1 MDKFCRFYKVLKD
14 KETEFASLNI
24 ENVILDSIKLEEYLC
39 EYLLQKENLAFI
51 FCEPITN
58 QRNYQLML
66 RRFLPREPPT
76 NIDEFVLTEL
86 NKNKAFYSFLAEAIL
101 PLVYRDIYGYQLASA
116 AIDIKQ
122 TLTDT
127 STGADAC
134 MFDEKGIF
142 VLGEAKFYKSLKLG
156 LDEIIANFKEKKG
169 FINKLDN
176 LNRNFSNNSQT
187 NSLIIRQLG
196 KDAAREYEFQEFLKL
211 PIYFSGFVLH
221 ELGERKF
228 EDFKSDIFYDSYDIN
243 ASSILANLKR
253 EYSNIK
259 NVNFHISMFHFPIN
273 SKEKLI
279 SKTIAKCYEL
289 KKIGG

>member
-1 MDKFCRFYKVLKD
+1 MDKFCCFYKVLKD

-24 ENVILDSIKLEEYLC
+24 ENVILDAIKLEEYLC
-39 EYLLQKENLAFI
+39 EYLLLRENLAFV
-51 FCEPITN
+51 FCEPTTN

-66 RRFLPREPPT
+66 KRFLPRERPT
-76 NIDEFVLTEL
+76 NIDKFVNTEL
-86 NKNKAFYSFLAEAIL
+86 DKNKAFYSFLAEAIL
-101 PLVYRDIYGYQLASA
+101 PLAYRDIYGYKLASA

-156 LDEIIANFKEKKG
+156 LDEIIANFKEKRG

-196 KDAAREYEFQEFLKL
+196 KDAACEYEFHEFLKL

-243 ASSILANLKR
+243 VSSILANLKR
-253 EYSNIK
+253 NYPNIE
-259 NVNFHISMFHFPIN
+259 NGNFHISMFHFPIN

-279 SKTIAKCYEL
+279 SKMIAKCYEL
-289 KKIGG
+289 KKKGD